1 MTDRPITPHELR
13 ARGAFYMALS
23 ELQSRLTSDST
34 LEDALRL
41 MPKYGLAWY
50 YAHKATVLGHAEGHE
65 VRIQNSLP
73 AADLAFVL
81 GMPSLVVDASDD
93 EPAAL
98 DPAPAAAAPVEV
110 VVTEAAPPKPAAT
123 PAPEPE
129 PEPEPAAVAPE
140 PPATEP
146 DPEPAPEQVEDQP
159 EDPSL
164 STRPLSPEDAN
175 YARTMVAELSTA
187 QKTTFKKAFCE
198 TFAISPAPLR
208 VAGLITEERHAAFV
222 HRFVDEAKGVAA
234 P

>member
-1 MTDRPITPHELR
+1 MAEGLITPHELA

-23 ELQSRLTSDST
+23 ELQSKLTSDST
-34 LEDALRL
+34 IEDALRL

-50 YAHKATVLGHAEGHE
+50 YADGATVLGHNEGHATMIIE
-65 VRIQNSLP
+65 SSDTY
-73 AADLAFVL
+73 ADDLTFLL
-81 GMPSLVVDASDD
+81 GLPSLVVDASDD

-98 DPAPAAAAPVEV
+98 DPAPATAAPVEV
-110 VVTEAAPPKPAAT
+110 VVTEAAPPGPAAT
-123 PAPEPE
+123 PEPA
-129 PEPEPAAVAPE
+129 PEPAAVAPE